1 MKPFKKTLLALALAG
16 LTFSPA
22 GMASDG
28 WQYEITP
35 YIFFS
40 GMKGEVGFGEP
51 FPIVDI
57 DASFGDIAD
66 NLEAAFMGMFTARN
80 GPWLFSFDGA
90 YTKLEASGTGPVYG
104 NTFTLT
110 NKITI
115 LQGNAGFR
123 VVEEPRVAV
132 DALAGIRYMKF
143 EVDLSG
149 PNNTYGSSDSWATD
163 FVIGA
168 LATVPVAENVDLIA
182 YVDLGG
188 GGSDFTWQT
197 MLGVNWQFADRW
209 TAKAGYRYLDFDYE
223 DDGVVFDIALS
234 GPYLGVGF
242 AF

>member
-40 GMKGEVGFGEP
+40 GMKGDIGVGGLPP
-51 FPIVDI
+51 FNI

-66 NLEAAFMGMFTARN
+66 NLEAGFMGMFTARN
-80 GPWLFSFDGA
+80 GPLLFSFDGS
-90 YTKLEASGTGPVYG
+90 YTKLEASGTCPVYG

-110 NKITI
+110 NKLTI
-115 LQGNAGFR
+115 LQGNVGYR
-123 VVEEPRVAV
+123 VLDDQSVSV
-132 DALAGIRYMKF
+132 DALAGVRYMKF
-143 EVDLSG
+143 EVDLAG
-149 PNNTYGSSDSWATD
+149 PNNTFGSSESWAD
-163 FVIGA
+163 FVVGG
-168 LATVPVAENVDLIA
+168 LATVSVAENVDLIA

-197 MLGVNWQFADRW
+197 LVGVNWQFAKSW
-209 TAKAGYRYLDFDYE
+209 TAKAGYRYLDVDYE
-223 DDGVVFDIALS
+223 DNGVVFDIALS